1 MKNRGGKR
9 HELSAASSMSYIYLN
24 HAHSY
29 LNQEVSD
36 LDGLCVFCL
45 KFEYKNRIS
54 ILNIK

>member
-1 MKNRGGKR
+1 MKNRGEKT
-9 HELSAASSMSYIYLN
+9 HELSVASSMSYIHLN

-54 ILNIK
+54 IFNMK